1 MKRSNGM
8 PLLLALGLLLAGTS
22 VLAQGKA
29 DLGKREYDSNCAN
42 CHGVDGKGGGA
53 YVEFLKRT
61 PTDLTMLAK
70 RNGGVF
76 PISRVYDVIDGAGV
90 GHGSR
95 DMPVWGQDYR
105 VKAGEYYVDVPY
117 DSEVFVRNRILALTE
132 YLSRLQAK

>member
-1 MKRSNGM
+1 MP
-8 PLLLALGLLLAGTS
+8 PLLAWALLVAGTP
-22 VLAQGKA
+22 VLAQGRA
-29 DLGKREYDSNCAN
+29 DLGKRECDSHCAS
-42 CHGVDGKGGGA
+42 CHGVDGKGTGA
-53 YVEFLKRT
+53 YVDFLKRT

-117 DSEVFVRNRILALTE
+117 DSEIFVRNRILALTE

>member
-1 MKRSNGM
+1 M
-8 PLLLALGLLLAGTS
+8 PRLLVLALLVAGTP

-29 DLGKREYDSNCAN
+29 DLGKREYDSNCAS
-42 CHGVDGKGGGA
+42 CHGVDGKGTGA
-53 YVEFLKRT
+53 YVDFLKRT

-117 DSEVFVRNRILALTE
+117 DSEIFVRNRILALTE